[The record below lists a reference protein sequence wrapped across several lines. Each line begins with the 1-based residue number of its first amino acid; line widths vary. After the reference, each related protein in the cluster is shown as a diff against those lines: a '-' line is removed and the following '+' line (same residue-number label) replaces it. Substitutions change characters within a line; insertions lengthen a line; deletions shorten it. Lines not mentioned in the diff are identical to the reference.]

1 MTVNRAGNDDD
12 ALRHL
17 AALRPI
23 AEDHDRELVD
33 RTSESGPA
41 DSDSEAD
48 SDSDKTFTRRP
59 IARGRSRK
67 LTSDIGSGYYWPSV
81 LLTLLFY
88 LLIVDDTRIG
98 QVLAKNE
105 KENFVKTSDV
115 EAIEDHQ
122 ANLYCPLLASNRDKI
137 NMVLWFRDNA
147 GIPLYSLDVRG
158 KSLTDAQHWSAPQV
172 FGTRARFVIESDPAY
187 LELNEIKRHDQGI
200 YRCRVDF
207 QNSQTQSFRFN
218 LTVIIP
224 PEAPVI
230 LDRWGRVINSTIIG
244 PKEEGDDILL
254 TCRVVGGRPQPDVL
268 WFINDNLVDNQIEQN
283 TGNVIEN
290 RLLWTSVQRHHL
302 HSVFTCQ
309 ARNTKLM
316 PPRISK
322 FTLDM
327 YLKPQSVKILNS
339 TLSLAA
345 HKEYRIVCQ
354 TSGARPD
361 AVISWT
367 KGKKSLKRFKEHV
380 IRNTTYSVLSLVP
393 TVEDDGRLLGCR
405 AENPKVPGLY
415 LEQFQNISVHYPPV
429 VTLQLGSTLAIDD
442 IKEGDDIY
450 FECKIQSNPAWR
462 RLSWLHNGVQLP
474 QNSSSTKIVRTGQSL
489 VIQKVTRSSSGP
501 YQCGAL
507 NSEGETLSNA
517 IVLNIKYVPICD
529 TDKIVS
535 LGVSIDETVLI
546 SCNIITHPPASR
558 FYWRFENSEEVI
570 EIDPSRF
577 NNNGT
582 SSLLEY
588 TPSSD
593 RDYGTLSC
601 WGTNEIG
608 TMADPCIYQLITA
621 GLPTSVINCG
631 WSNTSTSVDVN
642 CHAGYDG
649 GLRQQFVLEML
660 SSGSPG
666 FGINLTNSE
675 EPTFTTS
682 LGALREKLPNPNQP
696 DTLKLF
702 AYAVNQKGNSQR
714 VYITDL
720 LIPAVE
726 EQEQPDGRNSS
737 LLTPILIGLLVTILL
752 IIIVIVVR
760 IYLKSKRL
768 KQTIDKEKRYTEESK
783 NTLLLMDQSK
793 KEKSQKASKWKNS
806 MGSSIKTR
814 NKIETID
821 DEQDPDLIPYPR
833 LTDIQQEELIPMT
846 SEFSFRPKTVR
857 LPPPPSTPITTTTS
871 SSSTTGGGGGGGST
885 LGATTSTTTTTTTIL
900 SFRDEDISEAEINL
914 KGIEDFLMTNHVPE
928 SCV

>member
-1 MTVNRAGNDDD
+1 MTINRAGNDV
-12 ALRHL
+12 LRHL
-17 AALRPI
+17 ALRLLKVSSI
-23 AEDHDRELVD
+23 SLNTTGFGFSQIGCTIQRKGIFID
-33 RTSESGPA
+33 TSNSNTG
-41 DSDSEAD
+41 
-48 SDSDKTFTRRP
+48 KGTFRW
-59 IARGRSRK
+59 
-67 LTSDIGSGYYWPSV
+67 LQVLCV
-81 LLTLLFY
+81 LLTVIIPSNGPSY
-88 LLIVDDTRIG
+88 
-98 QVLAKNE
+98 AKNE
-105 KENFVKTSDV
+105 KENFVKTTDV

-122 ANLYCPLLASNRDKI
+122 AILYCPLLTSNRDKI

-158 KSLTDAQHWSAPQV
+158 KSLDDAQHWSAPQV
-172 FGTRARFVIESDPAY
+172 FGTRARYVIESDPAY
-187 LELNEIKRHDQGI
+187 LELNEIKRHDQGV

-224 PEAPVI
+224 PEPPVI
-230 LDRWGRVINSTIIG
+230 LDRWGRIINSTIIG

-309 ARNTKLM
+309 ATNTKLM
-316 PPRISK
+316 PPRYSK
-322 FTLDM
+322 FVLDM
-327 YLKPQSVKILNS
+327 YLKPQSVRILNS

-354 TSGARPD
+354 TSGSRPD

-367 KGKKSLKRFKEHV
+367 KGKKTLKRFKEHV
-380 IRNTTYSVLSLVP
+380 VRNVTISVLNFVP

-429 VTLQLGSTLAIDD
+429 VNLQLGSTLSIDD

-450 FECKIQSNPAWR
+450 FECRIQSNPSWR
-462 RLSWLHNGVQLP
+462 RLAWLHNGVQLP
-474 QNSSSTKIVRTGQSL
+474 QNSSSTKIVRSNQSL
-489 VIQKVTRSSSGP
+489 VIQKVTRSSSGA

-507 NSEGETLSNA
+507 NTEGETLSNA
-517 IVLNIKYVPICD
+517 IELNIKYVPICS
-529 TDKIVS
+529 TDKIIS

-570 EIDPSRF
+570 EIDPARYT
-577 NNNGT
+577 NNGT
-582 SSLLEY
+582 SSHLDY
-588 TPSSD
+588 TPSSE

-608 TMADPCIYQLITA
+608 TMAEPCIYQLITA
-621 GLPTSVINCG
+621 GLPTSVINCS
-631 WSNTSTSVDVN
+631 WKNYSDTIEIN

-649 GLRQQFVLEML
+649 GLRQNFVLEML
-660 SSGSPG
+660 SNHNPG
-666 FGINLTNSE
+666 FGINLTNME

-682 LGALREKLPNPNQP
+682 FNALREQLPNIYQS
-696 DTLKLF
+696 DSLKLF
-702 AYAVNQKGNSQR
+702 AYAVNQKGKSPR
-714 VYITDL
+714 VFITDL
-720 LIPAVE
+720 FVPAVE
-726 EQEQPDGRNSS
+726 ERDQTGNQKSS
-737 LLTPILIGLLVTILL
+737 LLTPILIGLLLTIGL
-752 IIIVIVVR
+752 IIVVIVVR

-768 KQTIDKEKRYTEESK
+768 KQTIGKEKRYTEESK
-783 NTLLLMDQSK
+783 NTLLLMDQPK
-793 KEKSQKASKWKNS
+793 KDKSQKASKWKNS
-806 MGSSIKTR
+806 MTSSIKTR

-833 LTDIQQEELIPMT
+833 LTDIQQEELIPMN
-846 SEFSFRPKTVR
+846 SDISFKPKTVR
-857 LPPPPSTPITTTTS
+857 LPTVTA
-871 SSSTTGGGGGGGST
+871 
-885 LGATTSTTTTTTTIL
+885 ATTSTASTTTI
-900 SFRDEDISEAEINL
+900 SFRNEDISEAEINL

>member
-1 MTVNRAGNDDD
+1 MTINRAGNDVV
-12 ALRHL
+12 RHL
-17 AALRPI
+17 ALLRRLLVALVL
-23 AEDHDRELVD
+23 LVQ
-33 RTSESGPA
+33 GPA
-41 DSDSEAD
+41 SP
-48 SDSDKTFTRRP
+48 KNLHRR
-59 IARGRSRK
+59 RGRGQQLLLSAASAASASVRW
-67 LTSDIGSGYYWPSV
+67 WPLAVPCV
-81 LLTLLFY
+81 LLA
-88 LLIVDDTRIG
+88 V
-98 QVLAKNE
+98 VLPRYGGHCYAKNE
-105 KENFVKTSDV
+105 KESFVKTTDV

-122 ANLYCPLLASNRDKI
+122 AILYCPLLASNRDKI

-158 KSLTDAQHWSAPQV
+158 KSLNDAQHWSAPQV
-172 FGTRARFVIESDPAY
+172 FGTRARYVLESDPAY

-224 PEAPVI
+224 PEPPVI

-309 ARNTKLM
+309 AANTKLM
-316 PPRISK
+316 PPRTAK
-322 FTLDM
+322 FVLDM
-327 YLKPQSVKILNS
+327 YLKPVSVKILNS
-339 TLSLAA
+339 TQSLATNR
-345 HKEYRIVCQ
+345 EYKIVCQ
-354 TSGARPD
+354 SSGSRPD
-361 AVISWT
+361 ANITWY
-367 KGKKSLKRFKEHV
+367 KGKKALKRSKELV
-380 IRNTTYSVLSLVP
+380 VRNVTVSVLTFVP

-405 AENPKVPGLY
+405 AENPKVSSLY

-429 VTLQLGSTLAIDD
+429 VTLQLGSTLSIDD

-462 RLSWLHNGVQLP
+462 RLSWLHNEKALP
-474 QNSSSTKIVRTGQSL
+474 QNSSSTKIVRTSQSL
-489 VIQKVTRSSSGP
+489 IIQRVTRSSSGA

-507 NSEGETLSNA
+507 NTEGETVSDR
-517 IVLNIKYVPICD
+517 IVLNIKYVPICA

-535 LGVSIDETVLI
+535 LGVSIDETVAI
-546 SCNIITHPPASR
+546 SCNIIAHPNANR

-570 EIDPSRF
+570 EIDPTRYS
-577 NNNGT
+577 NDGNA
-582 SSLLEY
+582 SLLEY

-608 TMADPCIYQLITA
+608 TMAEPCIFQLITA
-621 GLPTSVINCG
+621 GLPAPVINCG
-631 WSNTSTSVDVN
+631 WRNTSEALEVT
-642 CHAGYDG
+642 CHSGYDG
-649 GLRQQFVLEML
+649 GLRQKFVLEML
-660 SSGSPG
+660 SQQNTGV
-666 FGINLTNSE
+666 GINLTNPE
-675 EPTFTTS
+675 EPTFVATFA
-682 LGALREKLPNPNQP
+682 ALREQLPNIHQP
-696 DTLKLF
+696 DQLKLY
-702 AYAVNQKGNSQR
+702 AYAVNQKGASAR
-714 VYITDL
+714 VFITDVAVA
-720 LIPAVE
+720 AVE
-726 EQEQPDGRNSS
+726 MPEPAAGQKSP
-737 LLTPILIGLLVTILL
+737 LLTPILIGLLVTIVL

-768 KQTIDKEKRYTEESK
+768 KQTISKDKRYTEESK

-793 KEKSQKASKWKNS
+793 KEKSQKASKWKSS

-833 LTDIQQEELIPMT
+833 LTDIQQEELIPMNSDVSFKFKASTT
-846 SEFSFRPKTVR
+846 STTTATMVR
-857 LPPPPSTPITTTTS
+857 LPPTAITASTSSMATAAGCATALSGTMTTTTTS
-871 SSSTTGGGGGGGST
+871 S
-885 LGATTSTTTTTTTIL
+885 AV
-900 SFRDEDISEAEINL
+900 SFKDDDISEAEINL